1 MHISRRGVIRS
12 LSAGL
17 VSHGM
22 PFLTKGAWGQD
33 LEIPIE
39 GMEQFEPLPDGF
51 SDGISSNETSDV
63 NFGSINPPAP
73 YRSIAGAIMRGAP
86 VNCRP
91 IDVAYYFVNLRAGRI
106 DPAVKAEIDAIADQ
120 VGDPDLKSE
129 LFLRLFAYDWERNNY
144 YNPVVVSF
152 FRGVGLVPY
161 AGDQTPWCATFANW
175 CISRS
180 KARSKGEV
188 IFSRTLRSFGTR
200 SASSGSFRCW
210 GEDATASP
218 KEGDIIVWARNS
230 SLGAH
235 CPTSGQGHVAFL
247 HSVVTDP
254 AGVKRFVVVGGNQGF
269 IGKPRQQGTQGSVRA
284 KDVAQAVSRRTIGRT
299 FGDRSLHSIRTA
311 NFLRV

>member
-106 DPAVKAEIDAIADQ
+106 DPAVKA
-120 VGDPDLKSE
+120 
-129 LFLRLFAYDWERNNY
+129 
-144 YNPVVVSF
+144 
-152 FRGVGLVPY
+152 
-161 AGDQTPWCATFANW
+161 
-175 CISRS
+175 
-180 KARSKGEV
+180 
-188 IFSRTLRSFGTR
+188 
-200 SASSGSFRCW
+200 
-210 GEDATASP
+210 
-218 KEGDIIVWARNS
+218 
-230 SLGAH
+230 
-235 CPTSGQGHVAFL
+235 
-247 HSVVTDP
+247 
-254 AGVKRFVVVGGNQGF
+254 
-269 IGKPRQQGTQGSVRA
+269 
-284 KDVAQAVSRRTIGRT
+284 
-299 FGDRSLHSIRTA
+299 
-311 NFLRV
+311 